1 MFSLFTR
8 EKAAAPVP
16 QAEEGGTQTV
26 VEIGQAE
33 NLRMSK
39 RATIVNRH

>member
-16 QAEEGGTQTV
+16 QAEEEGGTQTV
-26 VEIGQAE
+26 VEEIGQAE
-33 NLRMSK
+33 NLG
-39 RATIVNRH
+39 

>member
-8 EKAAAPVP
+8 EKAAAAVP

-26 VEIGQAE
+26 VEEIGQAE
-33 NLRMSK
+33 NLG
-39 RATIVNRH
+39 